1 MIKVIEPNRQF
12 TCGPTWG
19 EIQAGDG
26 VSYADGALYIVD
38 ARAVDDGKQV
48 TFLMRVVVPP
58 TIGDY
63 DYGDV
68 VMLSTEKWVPLP
80 EGVTYTRS
88 NKRVVR

>member
-1 MIKVIEPNRQF
+1 MQRDLARTLNS
-12 TCGPTWG
+12 PTWG

-26 VSYADGALYIVD
+26 VSSADGALYIVD
-38 ARAVDDGKQV
+38 ARAVDDGKHV

-58 TIGDY
+58 AIGDY

-68 VMLSTEKWVPLP
+68 IMFYTEKCVPLP

-88 NKRVVR
+88 NKHVVR